1 MSIYHLYASSY
12 TYSAQD
18 EEDDDYH
25 VDRQQEGHTHIH
37 TREVQA
43 RGTGRRIFN
52 VNFFGRSIT
61 TTVTSKPREI
71 KRWIDSS
78 LYYGRYQY
86 RNRTLVVGL
95 GVQWL
100 PSYRGSVD
108 PAETLQLCFGTRC
121 LIIQLS
127 HTPYVPRI
135 LRRFLGDEKITFAG
149 IWNHMDE
156 RKLLMSEHQL
166 YVTNLVNLSNIG
178 TSGNGSPRGSMEN
191 LVRVFLGF
199 SGVAKD
205 PVVGRSNWNAKNLS
219 HDQVQYACVDAHVS
233 AEIGK
238 KLEAWN
244 YKT

>member
-1 MSIYHLYASSY
+1 MSIYHLYGSSY

-43 RGTGRRIFN
+43 RRTGRRIFN
-52 VNFFGRSIT
+52 VIFFGRSIT
-61 TTVTSKPREI
+61 ATVTSKPREI

-100 PSYRGSVD
+100 PPYRGSVE

-121 LIIQLS
+121 LIIHLS

-156 RKLLMSEHQL
+156 KKLLMSEHQL
-166 YVTNLVNLSNIG
+166 YVTNLVNLK
-178 TSGNGSPRGSMEN
+178 
-191 LVRVFLGF
+191 VLGF

-205 PVVGRSNWNAKNLS
+205 PVVGRSNWNARNLR

-244 YKT
+244 YKC

>member
-1 MSIYHLYASSY
+1 MSIYHLYGSSY
-12 TYSAQD
+12 TYIAQD

-25 VDRQQEGHTHIH
+25 VDRQQQGHTHIH
-37 TREVQA
+37 TREVLA
-43 RGTGRRIFN
+43 RRTGRQIFN
-52 VNFFGRSIT
+52 
-61 TTVTSKPREI
+61 
-71 KRWIDSS
+71 RWIDSS

-100 PSYRGSVD
+100 PPYPGSVD
-108 PAETLQLCFGTRC
+108 PAKTLQLCFGTRC

-156 RKLLMSEHQL
+156 KKLLMSEHQL

-178 TSGNGSPRGSMEN
+178 TSGN
-191 LVRVFLGF
+191 
-199 SGVAKD
+199 D
-205 PVVGRSNWNAKNLS
+205 PVVGRSNWNARNLR
-219 HDQVQYACVDAHVS
+219 HDQVQYACVHAHVL

-238 KLEAWN
+238 KLEVWN
-244 YKT
+244 YKC